1 MPLKSALPHILTTI
15 AIATLAGCSSPED
28 RVARAAERMNKAKNP
43 SIESVRA
50 EGSRLIVRYKDAK
63 TSGLSDDELTRMM
76 SAGLC
81 EIDVVADLVHD
92 GGAIRI
98 ELPRNFDYLAID
110 IDRCDA

>member
-1 MPLKSALPHILTTI
+1 MPVKLIRSLAPAAI
-15 AIATLAGCSSPED
+15 AIAVLAGCSSPED
-28 RVARAAERMNKAKNP
+28 RVARAAERMNKVKSP
-43 SIESVRA
+43 DIESVRA

-110 IDRCDA
+110 IDRCNA